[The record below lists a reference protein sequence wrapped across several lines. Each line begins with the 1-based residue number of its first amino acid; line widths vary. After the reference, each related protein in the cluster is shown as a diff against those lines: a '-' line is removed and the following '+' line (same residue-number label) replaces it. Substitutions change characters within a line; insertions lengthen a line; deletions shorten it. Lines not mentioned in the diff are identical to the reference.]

1 LVAEQ
6 GVGKKNEPLKVTLLH
21 MESNEA
27 PDLLKTSIFF
37 KGALEDRAAKGPSS
51 PVYRLLEKQLRKRSD
66 KQLTRR
72 LYLAVA
78 DHVTLVAGS
87 GLYDDLVA
95 AIFGCVFNLYIWF
108 EERGWRWGEF

>member
-1 LVAEQ
+1 
-6 GVGKKNEPLKVTLLH
+6 

-27 PDLLKTSIFF
+27 PDLLRTSIFF

-95 AIFGCVFNLYIWF
+95 AIFGCVANLYIWF
-108 EERGWRWGEF
+108 EERGWCWGEFSSTLILCWCWD